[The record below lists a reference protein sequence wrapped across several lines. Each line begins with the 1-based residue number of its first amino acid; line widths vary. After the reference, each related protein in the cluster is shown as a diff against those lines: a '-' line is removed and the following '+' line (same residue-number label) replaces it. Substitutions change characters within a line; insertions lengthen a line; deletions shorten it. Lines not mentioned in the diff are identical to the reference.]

1 MMEKSTR
8 TRAYL
13 YLLTNFS
20 LWGCLY
26 VLSKFVLDKLP
37 LFTVACLRYVIAVA
51 VLLTVVHVRK
61 LGKIEKGDWKYVFM
75 VGFLGYF
82 LSLGA
87 QLIGTKLSNASLA
100 SLVNSTNPVF
110 IMVMAAVLLKEKL
123 TVRKILS
130 ILLALAGVY
139 IILGGGAAGAQWAGI
154 VISFFSVVLW
164 SFVSVYVRKITQK
177 YPPLLVTAYGMLVA
191 AVCNLPI
198 AAVELA
204 RTEQVSFDA
213 QALVALLAM
222 GVFCTG
228 AAHLLW
234 NQSLSMLEASTCSAF
249 YPIQPL
255 VSVVLGIVFLGER
268 VSVSFVAGSILI
280 VIGVLVCVAAPPAAK
295 GKKVS

>member
-1 MMEKSTR
+1 MEKSTR

-87 QLIGTKLSNASLA
+87 QLIETKLSNASLA

-130 ILLALAGVY
+130 ILLALAGDY

-198 AAVELA
+198 AA
-204 RTEQVSFDA
+204 
-213 QALVALLAM
+213 
-222 GVFCTG
+222 G
-228 AAHLLW
+228 
-234 NQSLSMLEASTCSAF
+234 
-249 YPIQPL
+249 
-255 VSVVLGIVFLGER
+255 
-268 VSVSFVAGSILI
+268 
-280 VIGVLVCVAAPPAAK
+280 
-295 GKKVS
+295 